1 MPKLL
6 DEMER
11 YLDRWQDDL
20 PAAWRT
26 RLDGVA
32 PKFDAIPRDASLDLD
47 ARIVPVRR
55 NRGRVFYAL
64 EGIDPPDVNAVI
76 LGNDPY
82 PDPIRATGRSFE
94 QGDLTEWTDDLS
106 EPGRVTRSLLSLVC
120 AAVALRPDA
129 KAPRLDSSV
138 LCDRR
143 GKLLC
148 GIQKGEVVLPPARSM
163 FENLTGQ
170 GVLWLNRTPTMSVLE
185 TRQRREGS
193 SWRAIDEQRK
203 WHRALWRPVT
213 RAIVS
218 SLMEEA
224 RGRPVVFALFGEA
237 RNLRTWIKAEGRRL
251 DVPNQNLRIVESGH
265 PSVPRYFFYSGNPLR
280 RINDELTARGCD
292 PIDWN
297 CPAAGSS
304 STSQSAHTSAIMDRT
319 VGKYR
324 NTLRQ
329 LAQR

>member
-11 YLDRWQDDL
+11 YLDRWQGDL
-20 PAAWRT
+20 PTAWRK

-32 PKFDAIPRDASLDLD
+32 PDLDAIPGDASLDL
-47 ARIVPVRR
+47 AAEIVPLRQ

-64 EGIDPPDVNAVI
+64 EGIDPSDVNAVI

-94 QGDLTEWTDDLS
+94 QGDLTDWTEDLG

-120 AAVALRPDA
+120 AVAALRPDA
-129 KAPRLDSSV
+129 KAPALDGSG

-148 GIQKGEVVLPPARSM
+148 GLQKGEVVLPPARSM

-170 GVLWLNRTPTMSVLE
+170 GVLWINRTPTMGVLE
-185 TRQRREGS
+185 TRQRRDGS

-203 WHRALWRPVT
+203 WHRALWRPVM

-218 SLMEEA
+218 SLVEEA
-224 RGRPVVFALFGEA
+224 RGRLVVFALFGEA
-237 RNLRTWIKAEGRRL
+237 RSLRTWIKDKGRRL
-251 DVPNQNLRIVESGH
+251 DVPNKNLRVVESGH
-265 PSVPRYFFYSGNPLR
+265 PSVPRYFFRAGNPLR
-280 RINDELTARGCD
+280 RINNELTARGYD
-292 PIDWN
+292 PIDWH

-304 STSQSAHTSAIMDRT
+304 SGHSAYTRAIMDRT